1 MPVVMHVKYTVS
13 SNGDLTGFLNLTIDK
28 APTIPNDNA
37 IFPEITFVTKNVIT
51 GKKTIVTV
59 WVKVVIQLCLHNS
72 KTNLIIKLKVIKD
85 KTDITGSIKSFI
97 VEYLSFIFNKI
108 QK

>member
-37 IFPEITFVTKNVIT
+37 IFPEITLVTKNVIT

-59 WVKVVIQLCLHNS
+59 
-72 KTNLIIKLKVIKD
+72 
-85 KTDITGSIKSFI
+85 
-97 VEYLSFIFNKI
+97 
-108 QK
+108 